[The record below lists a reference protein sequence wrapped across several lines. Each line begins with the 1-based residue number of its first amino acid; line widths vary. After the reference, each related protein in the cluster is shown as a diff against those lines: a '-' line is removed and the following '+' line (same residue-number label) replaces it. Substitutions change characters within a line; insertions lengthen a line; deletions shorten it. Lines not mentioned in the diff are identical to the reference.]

1 MKGKQLIT
9 ERRVFQESKVLLQS
23 DRPEAIEAGIAAIST
38 HRRALERYVLS
49 HSLFLHSL
57 RPVPVEVAAPPV
69 VRLMAAST
77 RALNIGPM
85 AAVAGALADLAL
97 DAMREA
103 GSRIAIVENGGE
115 VAAQSD
121 RAFTIGLYAGQTA
134 LGATTGFQIQA
145 AECPIGVGTSSATV
159 GHAFSLGEADAAT
172 VFAATAAFADAGAT
186 AVCNRVQGTDVE
198 ASVQRGLRFAET
210 IEFLRGA
217 LIVRGDYVGIVG
229 QVPTLVRIEDN
240 GTPEA
245 STGPRRDKDNWEGE
259 NCPRTRMGKGAM
271 R

>member
-9 ERRVFQESKVLLQS
+9 ERRVFQESKILFQS
-23 DRPEAIEAGIAAIST
+23 NCQEALEAGIAAICT
-38 HRRALERYVLS
+38 HRHALKRYVLS

-57 RPVPVEVAAPPV
+57 RPVPVEASAPPV
-69 VRLMAAST
+69 VQLMAAST

-103 GSRIAIVENGGE
+103 GSRVAIVENGGE

-121 RAFTIGLYAGQTA
+121 RVFTIGLYAGQTA
-134 LGATTGFQIQA
+134 LGATTGFQIKA
-145 AECPIGVGTSSATV
+145 SECPIGVGTSSATV
-159 GHAFSLGEADAAT
+159 GHAFSFGEADAAT
-172 VFAATAAFADAGAT
+172 VFAASAAFADAGAT

-198 ASVQRGLRFAET
+198 ASVQEGLRFAET
-210 IEFLRGA
+210 IECLRGA
-217 LIVRGDYVGIVG
+217 LIVRGDCVGIVG
-229 QVPTLVRIEDN
+229 RVPTLVRIEDN
-240 GTPEA
+240 GAPGA
-245 STGPRRDKDNWEGE
+245 STWPRRDKDNWKGGD
-259 NCPRTRMGKGAM
+259 CPRTGGEGAM